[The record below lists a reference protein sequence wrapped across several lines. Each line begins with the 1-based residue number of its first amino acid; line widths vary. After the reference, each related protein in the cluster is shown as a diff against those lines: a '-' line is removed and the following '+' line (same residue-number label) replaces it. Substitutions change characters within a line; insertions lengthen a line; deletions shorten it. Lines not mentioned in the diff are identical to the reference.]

1 MRSLRRLG
9 DGDDS
14 MQIAT
19 SNDYPMLDMRTEDVD
34 GAKFKETEWKSA
46 LRI

>member
-19 SNDYPMLDMRTEDVD
+19 SNDYPMLDMWTDGLD

-46 LRI
+46 VRI